1 MANNWLNWFEIVN
14 QTQPTIQPKQR
25 SFYWADYTSNEL
37 ALWAKQGAVAV
48 VPVAAI
54 EQHGPHLPVSVD
66 TCIIDGIIAQ
76 ISQQLHTSDQA
87 PPVLF
92 LPTMQFGKSNE
103 HAQYPGT
110 ITLSVKTL
118 IAVWMEIGECI
129 AKSGFKK
136 ILFFNSHGGQASV
149 MDIVTRDLRAELN
162 VIAMHCN
169 WYMLGAPEGMYSAH
183 ELRFGIHAGDMETSM
198 MMALD
203 SGNVQHDK
211 IANFKSSSEQ
221 LLQDGFKQLQVSPA
235 AKIAWQTQDLNEAGA
250 AGNATLATG
259 EKGAQTIAYVANEF
273 IGLLKEI
280 DALPLSYLK
289 NVKS

>member
-1 MANNWLNWFEIVN
+1 MDQTESSLPPKQLNLHPI
-14 QTQPTIQPKQR
+14 QR

-37 ALWAKQGAVAV
+37 AQWAAHGAIAV

-66 TCIIDGIIAQ
+66 TCIIDGLIAQ
-76 ISQQLHTSDQA
+76 TTHQLHGSDDA
-87 PPVLF
+87 PAVLF

-118 IAVWMEIGECI
+118 ISVWMEIGECI

-149 MDIVTRDLRAELN
+149 MDIVTRDLRAERD

-169 WYMLGAPEGMYSAH
+169 WYMLGTPKGMYSDH

-203 SGNVQHDK
+203 AGNVQHDK
-211 IANFKSSSEQ
+211 ISNFESSSEQ
-221 LLQDGFKQLQVSPA
+221 LVQDGFKQLQVSAA
-235 AKIAWQTQDLNEAGA
+235 AKIAWQTQDLNVDGA
-250 AGNATLATG
+250 AGNATLASA
-259 EKGAQTIAYVANEF
+259 EKGKQTIAFVATEF
-273 IGLLKEI
+273 IGVLREI
-280 DALPLSYLK
+280 HSLPISYLK
-289 NVKS
+289 NV